1 MSTEMGLNTL
11 KKDWQSLHGKEK
23 LSTILLML
31 IAGLVPLI
39 VRLRVVSL
47 PDYVQMHWMG
57 PVNLD
62 YFSFYKMLWLLV
74 LTIPLVWLLTQCQ
87 WPFDRWTRL
96 IYVCLGTLG
105 VCYLL
110 SSLFSQYRT
119 IAFVGFPDRYEG
131 LLVWLAYLV
140 LVLAGML
147 LVQREEQVRLVIGAL
162 VLSAALVSVLGLFQY
177 FGLNVWTSA
186 LGKQLIVPARYRN
199 VIDPSFRFG
208 KHTIFGTMYNTN
220 NVGSYFAMLF
230 PLSLVLAAT
239 AFSRKQQLA
248 TGLFSLLMFANLLG
262 SRSRAGWVGVLFS
275 LLFFVL
281 IYRKTLLKKWRFFGL
296 LAGGCLLVFFVMQST
311 AGGTLTQKI
320 SLEGFTVAD
329 DSETETLVHLESLD
343 NGQLLVQSS
352 HRDLYIGLDQLELYF
367 QDDQGNELAYYPD
380 PDPDL
385 DQEGLVLLLENPAYE
400 AFSFHFS
407 DDYHTFDMAF
417 AGMRQKI
424 PLALTAEGVKG
435 YQYNGHP
442 IELGPVAS
450 FGFEGYERIGSGRGY
465 IFSRTIPLLKE
476 TWLLG
481 YGPDTFTFHF
491 PQNDLLG
498 KAAYLNNRYAI
509 VDKPHNLYLQVGTG
523 GGVPALI
530 ALVTLLMAFFLTGLK
545 RFVFPGASPSL
556 SSSVW
561 FHTGAIGFLSMI
573 GYGVAGFFNDSL
585 VSVSPVFFLLL
596 GVGIGS
602 LGQLKSA
609 SIHR

>member
-1 MSTEMGLNTL
+1 MSTEIGLSTL
-11 KKDWQSLHGKEK
+11 KKDWQSLHGREK
-23 LSTILLML
+23 LSTTLLML

-39 VRLRVVSL
+39 VRLRVVPL
-47 PDYVQMHWMG
+47 PVYVQTHWMG
-57 PVNLD
+57 PVNTD

-74 LTIPLVWLLTQCQ
+74 LTFPLVWLLKQCE
-87 WPFDRWTRL
+87 WPSDRWTRL
-96 IYVCLGTLG
+96 MYICLGTMG
-105 VCYLL
+105 AFYLL
-110 SSLFSQYRT
+110 SSLFSRYRT
-119 IAFVGFPDRYEG
+119 IAFFGFPDRYEG

-147 LVQREEQVRLVIGAL
+147 LVRRGEQVRLVMGAL

-177 FGLNVWTSA
+177 FGLNLWTSE
-186 LGKQLIVPARYRN
+186 LGKQLIVPIRYRN
-199 VIDPSFRFG
+199 AVDPSFRFG
-208 KHTIFGTMYNTN
+208 DYTIYGTMYNTN

-239 AFSRKQQLA
+239 VFSRKQQLA

-262 SRSRAGWVGVLFS
+262 SRSRAGWVGALFS

-296 LAGGCLLVFFVMQST
+296 LAGGFLLVFFVMQSA
-311 AGGTLTQKI
+311 AGGDLTRKV
-320 SLEGFTVAD
+320 SLEGFTVTDEAAA
-329 DSETETLVHLESLD
+329 ETLVHLESLD
-343 NGQLLVQSS
+343 NGQLLVKSS
-352 HRDLYIGLDQLELYF
+352 HRDLYIGMDQLELYF
-367 QDDQGNELAYYPD
+367 QDNHGNELAYYPD
-380 PDPDL
+380 PG
-385 DQEGLVLLLENPAYE
+385 QEGMVLLLEDPAYE

-407 DDYHTFDMAF
+407 EDYRTFDMAF
-417 AGMRQKI
+417 AGMGQKI
-424 PLALTAEGVKG
+424 PLVLTLEGVKG

-442 IELGPVAS
+442 VELGPVAS
-450 FGFEGYERIGSGRGY
+450 FGFEGYERLGSGRGY

-481 YGPDTFTFHF
+481 FGPDTFTFHF
-491 PQNDLLG
+491 PQEDLLG

-530 ALVTLLMAFFLTGLK
+530 ALVTLFMAFFLTGMK
-545 RFVFPGASPSL
+545 KFVFPGASPSL
-556 SSSVW
+556 SSPIW
-561 FHTGAIGFLSMI
+561 FHAGAIGFLSMI

-596 GVGIGS
+596 GIGIGS
-602 LGQLKSA
+602 LLKMRSN
-609 SIHR
+609 SINR